1 MFFFVLDL
9 TIKYSGKFFFII
21 ESFFLAL
28 KMRQILRRF
37 YQLNK
42 LLLYNEN
49 MLPQIKKNIFKDTV
63 SLHFWW
69 VSQKNCLQVR
79 FIAKAEQGFS
89 AFVAS

>member
-1 MFFFVLDL
+1 MHSQNYQTGKQNNVINKPFYVFFFVLDL

-49 MLPQIKKNIFKDTV
+49 MLPQIKKKYI
-63 SLHFWW
+63 
-69 VSQKNCLQVR
+69 
-79 FIAKAEQGFS
+79 
-89 AFVAS
+89 